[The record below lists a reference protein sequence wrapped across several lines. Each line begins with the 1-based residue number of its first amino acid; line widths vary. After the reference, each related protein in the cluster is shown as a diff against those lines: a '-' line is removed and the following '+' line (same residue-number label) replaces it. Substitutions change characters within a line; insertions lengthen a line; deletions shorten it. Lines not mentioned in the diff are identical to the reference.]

1 MSLDRIVEPGNATAA
16 AMSRYPRVLGRY
28 DGQESG
34 ALVICLGGI
43 HGNEP
48 SGVRALERV
57 FLTLER
63 EQPRMRGSIV
73 GLAGNLRGLEAQ
85 TRFLDCDLN
94 RIWTADRIANI
105 ETLED
110 GNAETLEQREL
121 LDTLRGLLHDH
132 RGEVYFLDLHTSSA
146 EGEPF
151 ACIGDTIRNRRFA
164 RSFPV
169 PVILGLEEQLEGA
182 LLEYLNNLGVVT
194 MGFEGGEHGAASA
207 VDFHEAAVWR
217 ALVGAACLREDALAD
232 TRHADRILRESRQ
245 GLPQWLG
252 VRYRHAITE
261 TDGFRMRP
269 GYRNFRKLQR
279 GEVVAEDNIQGEIE
293 TYYRSRILLPLY
305 QGKGNDGFFLV
316 LDIRPAWLR
325 ISRWMR
331 RLRLDRI
338 VHWLPGVSRV
348 PEEPGAIRVNRK
360 VARWATVEIFHLL
373 GFRKRRIHG
382 DAFMVRR
389 RKFDLKGPERI
400 EI

>member
-1 MSLDRIVEPGNATAA
+1 
-16 AMSRYPRVLGRY
+16 MSRHPRVLGRY

-34 ALVICLGGI
+34 PLVLCLGGI

-48 SGVRALERV
+48 SGVHALGRV
-57 FLTLER
+57 FNVLQRT
-63 EQPRMRGSIV
+63 QPRMRGTIV
-73 GLAGNLRGLEAQ
+73 GLAGNLRGLEAD

-94 RIWTADRIANI
+94 RIWTADRIAAI
-105 ETLED
+105 DTLED

-121 LDTLRGLLHDH
+121 LETLRNVIGSH
-132 RGEVYFLDLHTSSA
+132 RGEVFFLDLHTSSA

-194 MGFEGGEHGAASA
+194 MGFEGGEHGAKSA
-207 VDFHEAAVWR
+207 VDYHEAAVWR
-217 ALVGAACLREDALAD
+217 GLVGAGCLNDEEIPE
-232 TRHADRILRESRQ
+232 TQHARRILHESRQ
-245 GLPQWLG
+245 GLPQWMG

-261 TDGFRMRP
+261 EDGFRMRP
-269 GYRNFRKLQR
+269 GYRNFRPVSK
-279 GEVVAEDNIQGEIE
+279 GEVVAEETANGEIE
-293 TYYRSRILLPLY
+293 TFYRARILLPLY

-316 LDIRPAWLR
+316 LDIRPGWLR
-325 ISRWMR
+325 VSRWMR

-348 PEEPGAIRVNRK
+348 EGEPGAIRVNRK

-382 DAFMVRR
+382 DAFVVRR
-389 RKFDLKGPERI
+389 RKYDLKGPDRI
-400 EI
+400 SL